1 LRYVEIDGQLR
12 KIMVL
17 VKMRGAAHSTDIRAY
32 DITPEGVIIGDRMS
46 EYANL
51 ITGIPIKKD
60 LFSDSKSSGTQKSP
74 ILVSHDDGAKH

>member
-1 LRYVEIDGQLR
+1 
-12 KIMVL
+12 MVL